1 MKQYT
6 GIIFSTIYALFFRI
20 LVEFD
25 IVEINS
31 WTYII
36 LVPIFIGFVPFMLD
50 RKVFQ
55 DSRKK
60 SVFYPIISVSL
71 FLVIAFVS
79 RLEDLGCAIF
89 LFPPYLVFSIAV
101 TMVMRLIIKE
111 NEEDNSSNNI
121 TKNSLL
127 IIAVPILLGNIEKL
141 IEKRESDFIISEK
154 IIINAPKQKIWEQL
168 YSVPDLTNYIENSAF
183 NYFGFPNPVRS
194 QYDKKSNTR
203 LGYFTNGIVLNE
215 SVGYYKQF
223 EELSFKI
230 NVDKSNL
237 VESQTFSHVLKN
249 ENLIFKSI
257 TYKLQSINENSTELT
272 LVCDYQIKSNLPWY
286 GEFWS
291 KKIIHDFEEKLLNAL
306 KKQNENKNVKS
317 IISERFN

>member
-1 MKQYT
+1 MKQYS

-20 LVEFD
+20 LVEFN

-36 LVPIFIGFVPFMLD
+36 LVPIIIGFIPFILD
-50 RKVFQ
+50 KKVFLE
-55 DSRKK
+55 SRWK
-60 SVFYPIISVSL
+60 SAFFPIISVSL

-89 LFPPYLVFSIAV
+89 LFPPYVVFSLAISMILR
-101 TMVMRLIIKE
+101 TIFRKY
-111 NEEDNSSNNI
+111 DDDDSSNI

-127 IIAVPILLGNIEKL
+127 IVAIPILLGNVEKL
-141 IEKRESDFIISEK
+141 IEKREEKFTVSEK
-154 IIINAPKQKIWEQL
+154 IIINIPKQKIWTQL

-203 LGYFTNGIVLNE
+203 LGYFSNGIVLNE
-215 SVGYYKQF
+215 SVGYSKQF

-230 NVDKSNL
+230 NVDKSDL
-237 VESQTFSHVLKN
+237 EQSQTFNHILKN
-249 ENLIFKSI
+249 ENLVFNSI
-257 TYKLQSINENSTELT
+257 TYQLRSVGDESTELT
-272 LVCDYQIKSNLPWY
+272 LVCDYKVKSNLPFY

-291 KKIIHDFEEKLLNAL
+291 KKIILDFETKLLNAL
-306 KKQNENKNVKS
+306 KNQNEKT
-317 IISERFN
+317 RLR